1 MTPLPRASSG
11 APGRKLKVGTYDMP
25 TELAVMKFQ
34 KEAVL
39 EVDGRAGMNT
49 LHRLD
54 KVLLAVEKLPPR
66 GLPSPL

>member
-1 MTPLPRASSG
+1 
-11 APGRKLKVGTYDMP
+11 MP

-34 KEAVL
+34 KEAGL

-54 KVLLAVEKLPPR
+54 KVLLAVEKLPPI
-66 GLPSPL
+66 GPPKP